1 MGAGLLAKSPASQ
14 KVYDEAREVLGFDL
28 LELCLSGPAEQLNR
42 TEFSQP
48 ALYVHSLAALGYLT
62 EQRPELWTSVQSV
75 AGLSLGEFTAITAAG
90 GLTFADGLKL
100 VHTRGLAM
108 QAAADQVASGMSSII
123 GLEADKL
130 REVCREASSE
140 LEFVE
145 VANLLCP
152 GNIAISGHLSSV
164 QRAETAA
171 VAAGA
176 MKAVRLA
183 VAGAFHTALMQPAVG
198 RLSEALSRADF
209 RSTRVPV
216 YSNVDA
222 APHTDPEELRGLLAR
237 QIVTPVL
244 WEDTLRNLLAAGH
257 DTFIEVGAGK
267 VLAGTL
273 KRVERKAACES
284 FGD

>member
-1 MGAGLLAKSPASQ
+1 MGQGLLAKSPASQ
-14 KVYDEAREVLGFDL
+14 KVYDEAREILGFDL
-28 LELCLSGPAEQLNR
+28 LQLCLSGPAEQLNR

-48 ALYVHSLAALGYLT
+48 ALFVHSMAAYGHLLA
-62 EQRPELWTSVQSV
+62 ERPQLWDSVGAV

-90 GLTFADGLKL
+90 GLSFADGLRL
-100 VHTRGLAM
+100 VQTRGLAM
-108 QAAADQVASGMSSII
+108 QAAADQVSSGMSSII
-123 GLEADKL
+123 GLDDAKL
-130 REVCREASSE
+130 RDVCRKATIGT
-140 LEFVE
+140 EFVE
-145 VANLLCP
+145 VSNLLCP
-152 GNIAISGHLSSV
+152 GNIAISGHLAAIE
-164 QRAETAA
+164 RAEAA
-171 VAAGA
+171 AQAAGA

-198 RLSEALSRADF
+198 RLTEALSRAEF
-209 RSTRVPV
+209 RTTRVPV

-222 APHTDPEELRGLLAR
+222 APHTDPDEIRGLLAR
-237 QIVTPVL
+237 QIVSPVL

-257 DTFIEVGAGK
+257 AAFIEVGAGK